1 MTEHIHTLQLQL
13 RRGFTLIEAIVA
25 VVIIGMTILPI
36 MLLISESLTQLS
48 RAADA
53 SSRSIAMESILALI
67 DPINPL
73 SDPSGAMDMG
83 SYSFEWNSTVLV
95 TPNDTI
101 QTRTGLAG
109 YKVGFYDVEVN
120 VLTAEEDWFKFNVR
134 KVGYER
140 FLTSLPFA
148 DPE

>member
-1 MTEHIHTLQLQL
+1 MIEQIRTLELRL

-25 VVIIGMTILPI
+25 VAIIGMTTLPI

-53 SSRSIAMESILALI
+53 SSQSIAMESILALI

-109 YKVGFYDVEVN
+109 YKVGFYNVEVN
-120 VLTAEEDWFKFNVR
+120 VQKNDDDWFNFNVR

-140 FLTSLPFA
+140 FSTSLPFA
-148 DPE
+148 DTE